1 MRVAS
6 LLTLVLLVSA
16 VPSSQEPELIPAP
29 YLSPKYV
36 APRNAPS
43 NIVIAAKD
51 EPGERFIVTG
61 QVLDGKTFLPGV
73 SIYVFQADADGL
85 YTRDGTNS
93 DQNARLHGAMRSD
106 ANGRYRF
113 ETIRPKGYGGAP
125 AHVHYVV
132 TAPGY
137 KPRMFDL
144 WLADDPILVE
154 RRRAGLPEVWV
165 GAPGQVV
172 ARPVTRDASGVWH
185 ATRDL
190 AMLRE

>member
-1 MRVAS
+1 MRIFAVVA
-6 LLTLVLLVSA
+6 VLIATSGALI
-16 VPSSQEPELIPAP
+16 SQEREDIPDP
-29 YLSPKYV
+29 YLSPRYV
-36 APRNAPS
+36 APPNAPS
-43 NIVIAAKD
+43 DLVIAGTD
-51 EPGERFIVTG
+51 EPGDRFIVTG
-61 QVLDGKTFLPGV
+61 RVLDGNTPLAGV

-93 DQNARLHGAMRSD
+93 DENARLHGALRSD

-132 TAPGY
+132 SFPGY
-137 KPRMFDL
+137 RTRLLDL
-144 WLADDPILVE
+144 WLADDPLLVE
-154 RRRAGLPEVWV
+154 RRKMGLAEVWV

-172 ARPVTRDASGVWH
+172 ARPVTRDAAGVWH

-190 AMLRE
+190 ELRRE

>member
-6 LLTLVLLVSA
+6 LLAFVVLASA
-16 VPSSQEPELIPAP
+16 ALSSQGPELIPAP

-36 APRNAPS
+36 APANAPS
-43 NIVIAAKD
+43 SIVVAGKD
-51 EPGERFIVTG
+51 ERGERFIVTG
-61 QVLDGKTFLPGV
+61 QVMDGTRPLAGV

-85 YTRDGTNS
+85 YTRDGSNS

-125 AHVHYVV
+125 AHVHYVT

-144 WLADDPILVE
+144 WLADDPLIEE
-154 RRRAGLPEVWV
+154 RRKAGLPVP
-165 GAPGQVV
+165 GAPGQVEV
-172 ARPVTRDASGVWH
+172 RPVTRDAGGVWH

-190 AMLRE
+190 EMLRE

>member
-1 MRVAS
+1 MRRA
-6 LLTLVLLVSA
+6 LPLALAVLISA
-16 VPSSQEPELIPAP
+16 APSSQELIPAP
-29 YLSPKYV
+29 YLSPRYV
-36 APRNAPS
+36 APPDAPWS
-43 NIVIAAKD
+43 IVVTGKD

-61 QVLDGKTFLPGV
+61 RVLHGDTPLAGV

-106 ANGRYRF
+106 AKGRYRF

-137 KPRMFDL
+137 KTRMFDL

-154 RRRAGLPEVWV
+154 RRKAGLPEVWV
-165 GAPGQVV
+165 ALDVPGMVV
-172 ARPVTRDASGVWH
+172 ARPVTRDAAGVWH

-190 AMLRE
+190 DMLPE

>member
-1 MRVAS
+1 MRAAS
-6 LLTLVLLVSA
+6 LLTFVVLASGAL
-16 VPSSQEPELIPAP
+16 SSQAPELIPAP

-36 APRNAPS
+36 APPDAPS
-43 NIVIAAKD
+43 STVVAGKD

-61 QVLDGKTFLPGV
+61 QVMDGTTPLAGV
-73 SIYVFQADADGL
+73 SIYVFHADAAGL
-85 YTRDGTNS
+85 YTTDGSNS

-106 ANGRYRF
+106 GNGRYRF
-113 ETIRPKGYGGAP
+113 ETIRPRGYGGAP

-144 WLADDPILVE
+144 WLADDPLIEE
-154 RRRAGLPEVWV
+154 RRKAGVPVPGV
-165 GAPGQVV
+165 PGQVAV
-172 ARPVTRDASGVWH
+172 RPVTRDAGGVWH

-190 AMLRE
+190 EMLRE